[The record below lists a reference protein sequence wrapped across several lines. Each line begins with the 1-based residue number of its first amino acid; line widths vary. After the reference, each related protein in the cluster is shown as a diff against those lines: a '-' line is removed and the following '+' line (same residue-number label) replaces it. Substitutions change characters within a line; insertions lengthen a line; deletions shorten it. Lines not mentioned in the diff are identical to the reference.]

1 MIPNQ
6 INGQILPNTNF
17 CNNIHSIIIE
27 YKPKNI
33 LEIGTWRGLGST
45 KCIIDAIIANDLIS
59 NFISLESNL
68 QFYTEAKYNLKK
80 YLSYVNL
87 LYGRI
92 IEIVDVLEYI
102 QKKEISPNNKWL
114 MNDLNDMN
122 NNNNL
127 INMLPNNIDL
137 CLFDGGEYSTYPEWI
152 CLKNKTHLIAL
163 DDTKTDKCRLIRQEI
178 LQNINNYNIIIDSDD
193 RNGFMI
199 VENKNYKNTAK

>member
-17 CNNIHSIIIE
+17 CNNIYSIILE

-45 KCIIDAIIANDLIS
+45 KCIIDAIISDNLTC

-68 QFYTEAKYNLKK
+68 QFYTEAKFNLNK

-87 LYGRI
+87 LHGRI
-92 IEIVDVLEYI
+92 VEITDIFDYI
-102 QKKEISPNNKWL
+102 KIHKISLNNKWL
-114 MNDLNDMN
+114 LSDLNDMKN
-122 NNNNL
+122 NKNV
-127 INMLPNNIDL
+127 INMLPNNIDF
-137 CLFDGGEYSTYPEWI
+137 CLFDGGEYSTYTEWI
-152 CLKNKTHLIAL
+152 LLKDRIHIIAL

-178 LQNINNYNIIIDSDD
+178 LQKIKNYNILVDSDD

-199 VENKNYKNTAK
+199 IENKNYE